1 MARRRQ
7 HSGEFKARVV
17 VQALKGAK
25 TVNEI
30 ASRYGVHP
38 VQVAQW
44 KRQALDE
51 LPHVFGDGRARGIR
65 ECRRGAGAA
74 VRADRAVEGG
84 VGVGEKKSW
93 SAPVR

>member
-1 MARRRQ
+1 MTRRRQ
-7 HSGEFKARVV
+7 HSGEFKAKVV

-30 ASRYGVHP
+30 ASTYGVHP

-51 LPHVFGDGRARGIR
+51 LPHVFGDGRARS
-65 ECRRGAGAA
+65 
-74 VRADRAVEGG
+74 VRAAEDERTRLFEQIGRLKVELDW
-84 VGVGEKKSW
+84 VKKK
-93 SAPVR
+93 AGLLD

>member
-7 HSGEFKARVV
+7 HSGEFKAKVV

-30 ASRYGVHP
+30 ASTYGVHP

-51 LPHVFGDGRARGIR
+51 LPHVFGDGRARAVP
-65 ECRRGAGAA
+65 RGGGGTGAA

-84 VGVGEKKSW
+84 AGVGEKKSW
-93 SAPVR
+93 PARVR

>member
-7 HSGEFKARVV
+7 HSGEFKAKVV

-25 TVNEI
+25 TINEI
-30 ASRYGVHP
+30 ASTYGVHP

-51 LPHVFGDGRARGIR
+51 LPHVFGDGRAR
-65 ECRRGAGAA
+65 AGRAA
-74 VRADRAVEGG
+74 EEERARLFEQIGRLKVELEW
-84 VGVGEKKSW
+84 VKKK
-93 SAPVR
+93 AGLLD

>member
-7 HSGEFKARVV
+7 HSGEFKAKVV

-30 ASRYGVHP
+30 ASMYGVHP

-51 LPHVFGDGRARGIR
+51 LPHVFGDGRARAVHDAEEERARLFEQIGR
-65 ECRRGAGAA
+65 LKVELEWVKKKAGLL
-74 VRADRAVEGG
+74 D
-84 VGVGEKKSW
+84 
-93 SAPVR
+93 

>member
-7 HSGEFKARVV
+7 HSGEFKAKVV
-17 VQALKGAK
+17 LQALKGAK

-51 LPHVFGDGRARGIR
+51 LPHVFGDGRARSAR
-65 ECRRGAGAA
+65 EADEERTRLFEQIGRLKVELDWVKKKAGLL
-74 VRADRAVEGG
+74 D
-84 VGVGEKKSW
+84 
-93 SAPVR
+93 

>member
-7 HSGEFKARVV
+7 HSGEFKAKVV
-17 VQALKGAK
+17 VQAIKGAK

-30 ASRYGVHP
+30 ASTYGVHP

-51 LPHVFGDGRARGIR
+51 LPQVFGDGRAR
-65 ECRRGAGAA
+65 A
-74 VRADRAVEGG
+74 VRDAEGERARLFEQIGRLKVELEW
-84 VGVGEKKSW
+84 VKKK
-93 SAPVR
+93 AGLLD

>member
-7 HSGEFKARVV
+7 HSGEFKAKVV

-30 ASRYGVHP
+30 ASTYGVHP

-51 LPHVFGDGRARGIR
+51 LPHVFGEGRAR
-65 ECRRGAGAA
+65 A
-74 VRADRAVEGG
+74 VRDAEEERARLFEQIGRLKVELEW
-84 VGVGEKKSW
+84 VKKK
-93 SAPVR
+93 AGLLD

>member
-7 HSGEFKARVV
+7 HSGEFKARVGG
-17 VQALKGAK
+17 QALKGAK

-44 KRQALDE
+44 KRQALEE
-51 LPHVFGDGRARGIR
+51 LAQVFGAGRARAGR
-65 ECRRGAGAA
+65 EAEEERARLFEQIGWLKVELEWVKKKAGLLQ
-74 VRADRAVEGG
+74 
-84 VGVGEKKSW
+84 
-93 SAPVR
+93 